1 MTRLRSVALLLLIMG
16 QAVAAARV
24 AVRLAR
30 TASGARIPTVSG
42 SDVSTEAVTVIVPVL
57 NEETRLGPCLQG
69 LIAQSAAVI
78 EILVVD
84 GGSTDR
90 TAEVV
95 RRASDQDSRIR
106 WIDASPPPSNWNGKA
121 WGLQI
126 GLDHA
131 DPGSEW
137 ILTIDADVRPGPD
150 LVASLLAHVSDQ
162 GLDVCSVAT
171 PQQVSDPSQ
180 AMLHPS
186 LLATLVYRYG
196 IPGHAEMSA
205 EAVQANGQC
214 FLCRT
219 MILESLGGF
228 EIGRNSVC
236 EDVTIARHLAR
247 AGFAIGFYEPAED
260 ALVSVEM
267 YSGWRDAWL
276 NWTRSLPMRDAAS
289 GRGWWLRMM
298 DMTLLM
304 GVPLPLVLG
313 CRARPR
319 SRHADRTL
327 LGLACRLNGALLLMR
342 CGVAAGMKRAYGH
355 VPISYWLAPILDPAV
370 VVKLWLSGLTRTHT
384 WRGRAVSRR

>member
-1 MTRLRSVALLLLIMG
+1 VTRLRSGAVVLLLIV
-16 QAVAAARV
+16 QAVAFLRV
-24 AVRLAR
+24 AVRLAV
-30 TASGARIPTVSG
+30 TTSGARIPTVSG
-42 SDVSTEAVTVIVPVL
+42 SGVPAGAVTVIVPVL
-57 NEETRLGPCLQG
+57 NEEARLWPCLQG
-69 LIAQSAAVI
+69 LMAQSADVT

-84 GGSTDR
+84 GGSIDR
-90 TAEVV
+90 TAEIV
-95 RRASDQDSRIR
+95 RHAADQDSRIR

-121 WGLQI
+121 WGLQV

-137 ILTIDADVRPGPD
+137 ILTIDADVRSGPD
-150 LVASLLAHVSDQ
+150 LVPSLLMHVSDQ
-162 GLDVCSVAT
+162 GLDVLSVAT
-171 PQQVSDPSQ
+171 PQQVGDSAQ

-196 IPGHAEMSA
+196 IPGHAEVSA

-214 FLCRT
+214 FLCRRV
-219 MILESLGGF
+219 ILESLGGL

-236 EDVTIARHLAR
+236 EDVTIARQLAR
-247 AGFAIGFYEPAED
+247 AGFAIGFYEPVDD

-267 YSGWRDAWL
+267 YSGWRDAWQ
-276 NWTRSLPMRDAAS
+276 NWTRSLPMRDATS

-298 DMTLLM
+298 DVTLLM

-313 CRARPR
+313 CRARLR
-319 SRHADRTL
+319 SRHEDRTL

-342 CGVAAGMKRAYGH
+342 CGVAGGMKRAYGH

-370 VVKLWLSGLTRTHT
+370 VLKLWLSALTRSHT
-384 WRGRAVSRR
+384 WRGRAISRR